1 MRRWWFSGHRSRGG
15 MAGFIIKH
23 KAVTTRYLRQ
33 LQPQI
38 KNILAKMIE
47 SQEVP
52 RYLTTNLS
60 ASLNE
65 LKEVKTKL
73 DLNMSFYSE

>member
-1 MRRWWFSGHRSRGG
+1 MVGY
-15 MAGFIIKH
+15 IIQH
-23 KAVTTRYLRQ
+23 KAVVTRYLRQ
-33 LQPQI
+33 HQPHI

-47 SQEVP
+47 SKEVP
-52 RYLTTNLS
+52 RYLSTNLS
-60 ASLNE
+60 VSINE

>member
-1 MRRWWFSGHRSRGG
+1 MVGY
-15 MAGFIIKH
+15 IIQH
-23 KAVTTRYLRQ
+23 KAVVTRYLRQ
-33 LQPQI
+33 LQPHI

-47 SQEVP
+47 SKQVP
-52 RYLTTNLS
+52 RYLSTNLS
-60 ASLNE
+60 VSINE